1 MELKNI
7 IIASSKKWFSE
18 TGLQKILALRKVIF
32 VTNQLQLTE
41 ALEKSSQFDFLFFI
55 HWNWKVEEKIIANHK
70 CICFHTAPLP
80 FGRGGSPIQNLILN
94 GFKES
99 PINAII
105 MEKTLDTGPVLISKI
120 VSLEGSLSE
129 IFRRMKPLIITMIIE
144 ILTKKINP
152 VKQKGQARVFKR
164 ITFSENEIPKEISLD
179 EFYDRIRMIDDNEY
193 PNSFI
198 KYGNFLIE
206 FYDAKMINNEMLAK
220 IKIVKN

>member
-32 VTNQLQLTE
+32 VTNPLQLTE
-41 ALEKSSQFDFLFFI
+41 ALEKSFQFDFLFFI
-55 HWNWKVEEKIIANHK
+55 HWNWKVEKKIIANHK

-105 MEKTLDTGPVLISKI
+105 MEETLDTGPVLISEI

-152 VKQKGQARVFKR
+152 VKQKGKARVFKR
-164 ITFSENEIPKEISLD
+164 ITFSENELCRD
-179 EFYDRIRMIDDNEY
+179 
-193 PNSFI
+193 
-198 KYGNFLIE
+198 
-206 FYDAKMINNEMLAK
+206 
-220 IKIVKN
+220 